1 MCGIPSERGPMNFKA
16 FLFIGCCLL
25 VGCSNNDS
33 IKPISNG
40 SQPAPGASLEPVRVK
55 SVLPP
60 TIPVAAVS
68 NAVVKRPADTLIT
81 IVDSTEDNDKK
92 AAGRILE
99 VARQFYK
106 NALRAQ
112 KLGDSLLAQTNFE
125 EAINN
130 LNEASYFPGID
141 ANNDFNELSK
151 SVIEDYEKY
160 IATVDLLAPQSSIDA
175 LHEKMYSEVERIDI
189 SNIVIPPNFVP
200 KTTVPLVMNEYVK
213 RSIAFFA
220 TRGRVH
226 LERWIKLSGRYFPM
240 MFKIFKEEGVPE
252 EMVYLSMPESGL
264 NPTIRS
270 WAKAVGLW
278 QFMRGTGALYGLR
291 GNFWYDE
298 RRDPEKATRAAA
310 RHLKDLY
317 AQYNDW
323 YLVLVGYNAGG
334 GRVNRGIRK
343 SGTYDFWAMRDN
355 LPKET
360 RNYIPQYIAVTLMAM
375 KPESFGLIVEKE
387 DTLRYD
393 VVSVDDCVD
402 LSVLAECAGTV
413 LDSLR
418 ELNPELLQWCTPPNY
433 KGYRLKVPAGTGAH
447 FQEQYALLPEDKK
460 QDWIAHSVGRGET
473 PGSIAKR
480 YGLLTSVLLEVN
492 HLPRTKKLKVGSTL
506 LIPVQGHTI
515 LAKMDRQAQDDAS
528 RVMEASPKKER
539 VAAADDEAVTT
550 PAGKTKLVYK
560 TKKGEKLTVIAKRFA
575 VRLTDIRIWNDIEYG
590 KTVRAGAK
598 ITLFVPNAKVAAYR
612 SIAGVTIEQKETRGK
627 HLAVRENASGAV
639 HKVAKGETL
648 AKIAKDADVTID
660 NLKAWNKLASSVIKV
675 GQMLQVQ
682 APVKATADRPSV
694 KEKAESKKM
703 TAKEKAVAEKA
714 ESKQQTPKEKAL
726 AEKAE
731 SKKLT
736 AKEKTIADKAGL
748 APARSKKHAAA
759 PATHIVKKAETLE
772 KIAKANNVTIADL
785 KAWNDLSG
793 SKIKVGAELI
803 VEGASPAA
811 ADDARTRTAGK
822 KPVKKN
828 APAKLSY
835 VTYSV
840 KRGDTLERISK
851 KFDVAVAEIMKWNDL
866 STKRIKAGDKIKIQQ
881 DAE

>member
-1 MCGIPSERGPMNFKA
+1 MNFKA

-25 VGCSNNDS
+25 AGCSNNDS

-40 SQPAPGASLEPVRVK
+40 TTPAAGDSSVPVQKKTVPQAQTAAGTVAPANAK
-55 SVLPP
+55 VP
-60 TIPVAAVS
+60 T
-68 NAVVKRPADTLIT
+68 DTLIT
-81 IVDSTEDNDKK
+81 VVDSTEDNDRK
-92 AAGRILE
+92 AQGKMLE

-106 NALRAQ
+106 QALRAQ
-112 KLGDSLLAQTNFE
+112 QLGDSLLAQSNFE

-130 LNEASYFPGID
+130 LNEVSYFPGID
-141 ANNDFNELSK
+141 ANNDFNELNK

-160 IATVDLLAPQSSIDA
+160 IASVDTLAPQSSIDA
-175 LHEKMYSEVERIDI
+175 LHEKMYDEVEKIDI
-189 SNIVIPPNFVP
+189 SNIVIPPNFIP
-200 KTTVPLVMNEYVK
+200 KTTVPLVMNDYVK

-220 TRGRVH
+220 TRGRSH
-226 LERWIKLSGRYFPM
+226 LEHWISLSGRYFPM

-264 NPTIRS
+264 NATVRS

-278 QFMRGTGALYGLR
+278 QFMKGTGALYGLR

-375 KPESFGLIVEKE
+375 KPEPFGLKVEKE
-387 DTLRYD
+387 DTLRYEA
-393 VVSVDDCVD
+393 VSIDDCVD
-402 LSVLAECAGTV
+402 LSVLAECAGTT

-433 KGYRLKVPAGTGAH
+433 KGYRLKVPVGTSAR
-447 FQEQYALLPEDKK
+447 FNERYAQLPPEKK
-460 QDWIAHSVGRGET
+460 QDWIAHMVRRGET
-473 PGSIAKR
+473 PSSVAKR

-492 HLPRTKKLKVGSTL
+492 HLPRSKKLKPGSTL
-506 LIPVQGHTI
+506 LIPMQGHTV
-515 LAKMDRQAQDDAS
+515 LAKLDRQAEEDALRES
-528 RVMEASPKKER
+528 SASVKKGK
-539 VAAADDEAVTT
+539 AIAADDEELAV
-550 PAGKTKLVYK
+550 PAGKTKLIYK

-575 VRLTDIRIWNDIEYG
+575 VRVTDIRNWNDIEYG

-598 ITLFVPNAKVAAYR
+598 ITLFVPNAQAASYK
-612 SIAGVTIEQKETRGK
+612 SIAGVTVEQKSTAAK
-627 HLAVRENASGAV
+627 HAALHDEANVKTSAV
-639 HKVAKGETL
+639 HKVTSGETL

-660 NLKAWNKLASSVIKV
+660 DLKEWNKLTTSVIKV
-675 GQMLQVQ
+675 GQKIKTQ
-682 APVKATADRPSV
+682 APAAAVADAPSPKTKAS
-694 KEKAESKKM
+694 
-703 TAKEKAVAEKA
+703 AKEKAMADKA
-714 ESKQQTPKEKAL
+714 DV
-726 AEKAE
+726 
-731 SKKLT
+731 KKSA
-736 AKEKTIADKAGL
+736 AKEKTIAEKTDAAAAKT
-748 APARSKKHAAA
+748 KNHAAA
-759 PATHIVKKAETLE
+759 PATHIVKNGETLE
-772 KIAKANNVTIADL
+772 KIAKASGVTIEDL

-793 SKIKVGAELI
+793 SKIKIGDKLI
-803 VEGASPAA
+803 VEGSAA
-811 ADDARTRTAGK
+811 AAAEEPPARASAK
-822 KPVKKN
+822 KAAKKS
-828 APAKLSY
+828 APAKQTY

-851 KFDVAVAEIMKWNDL
+851 KFDVAVAEIKKWNDL
-866 STKRIKAGDKIKIQQ
+866 STNRIKAGDKIKIQQ
-881 DAE
+881 GVD

>member
-1 MCGIPSERGPMNFKA
+1 MNFRA
-16 FLFIGCCLL
+16 FLLIGCCLL
-25 VGCSNNDS
+25 AGCSNNDS

-40 SQPAPGASLEPVRVK
+40 SQPAPGVTAAPVQAK
-55 SVLPP
+55 SVLSETARKAPAP
-60 TIPVAAVS
+60 TPGV
-68 NAVVKRPADTLIT
+68 NRTADTLIT
-81 IVDSTEDNDKK
+81 VVDSTEDNDKI
-92 AAGRILE
+92 AEGRILE
-99 VARQFYK
+99 VARQYYK

-125 EAINN
+125 QAINN

-141 ANNDFNELSK
+141 ANNDFKELSK

-160 IATVDLLAPQSSIDA
+160 IATVDSLAPQSSIDA
-175 LHEKMYSEVERIDI
+175 LHEKMYEVVEKIDI
-189 SNIVIPPNFVP
+189 SNIVIPPNFIP

-220 TRGRVH
+220 TRGRHH
-226 LERWIKLSGRYFPM
+226 LENWIRLSGRYFPM

-278 QFMRGTGALYGLR
+278 QFVKGTGSLYGLR

-317 AQYNDW
+317 TQYNDW

-375 KPESFGLIVEKE
+375 KPEPFGLKVEKE
-387 DTLRYD
+387 DTLRYEA
-393 VVSVDDCVD
+393 VSVDDCVD
-402 LSVLAECAGTV
+402 LAVLADCAGTTV
-413 LDSLR
+413 DSLR

-433 KGYRLKVPAGTGAH
+433 KGYRLKVPVGSSARFT
-447 FQEQYALLPEDKK
+447 ENYAQLPPEKK
-460 QDWIAHSVGRGET
+460 QDWIAHAVRRGET

-492 HLPRTKKLKVGSTL
+492 HLPRVKRLKVGSTL

-515 LAKMDRQAQDDAS
+515 LAKMGKTADDDALRAMNTS
-528 RVMEASPKKER
+528 LKASNN
-539 VAAADDEAVTT
+539 DDAVDEESVSV
-550 PAGKTKLVYK
+550 PAGKTKIIYK

-575 VRLTDIRIWNDIEYG
+575 VRVTDIRIWNDIAYG

-598 ITLFVPNAKVAAYR
+598 IALFVPNAKVAAYR
-612 SIAGVTIEQKETRGK
+612 TIAGVTVEKKDVRGRQ
-627 HLAVRENASGAV
+627 LAAREESGAKQSGGSSAASV
-639 HKVAKGETL
+639 HKVTKGETL
-648 AKIAKDADVTID
+648 EKIARASGVGID
-660 NLKAWNKLASSVIKV
+660 DLKAWNNLASSKITI
-675 GQMLQVQ
+675 GQKLRVRGPEQT
-682 APVKATADRPSV
+682 TAAADVPDP
-694 KEKAESKKM
+694 KGKTGSKK
-703 TAKEKAVAEKA
+703 T
-714 ESKQQTPKEKAL
+714 
-726 AEKAE
+726 
-731 SKKLT
+731 T
-736 AKEKTIADKAGL
+736 AKEKTVAVNTE
-748 APARSKKHAAA
+748 SKKSAVKEQAAADEKTTAAGKKKAKQTTA
-759 PATHIVKKAETLE
+759 PATHIVKNGETLD
-772 KIAKANNVTIADL
+772 KIAKANGVTVAEL
-785 KAWNDLSG
+785 KKWNELTG
-793 SKIKVGAELI
+793 SKIKPGDELT
-803 VEGASPAA
+803 VDGKRSVARGETG
-811 ADDARTRTAGK
+811 DAFIAK
-822 KPVKKN
+822 KGTKKN
-828 APAKLSY
+828 TAAKQTFL
-835 VTYSV
+835 TYSV

-851 KFDVAVAEIMKWNDL
+851 KFDVAVAEIKKWNDL
-866 STKRIKAGDKIKIQQ
+866 SSSKIKPGDKIRIQQ
-881 DAE
+881 GVD